1 MLSNRKELDPSKA
14 YERALYRGCGYT
26 YEDLQK
32 PKIALVNSW
41 NEINPGHIHLCKLVK
56 FVKEGVKEAGGTP
69 MEFNTIA

>member
-32 PKIALVNSW
+32 PKIALVNS
-41 NEINPGHIHLCKLVK
+41 
-56 FVKEGVKEAGGTP
+56 
-69 MEFNTIA
+69 